1 MKRISLII
9 LFITTSLLA
18 QNTYEVIPGTKSN
31 EIALSIV
38 NESQTA
44 EIERVTVVLSNNPRG
59 IELCNSLVLINK
71 LKPSEERETLFSFDA
86 KRIPGTQK
94 DTLKFLITDNK
105 GGSWKKE
112 IVIEYSIPKEFK
124 LEQNYPNPFNPSTT
138 IEFTIPQN
146 GRYNLSVYNV
156 LGQLVNLLSDDE
168 YLSGY
173 YKVNFDATRLA
184 SGMYIYRLSG
194 SNVNILKKMMLIK

>member
-1 MKRISLII
+1 MKYVIIIFLLLTTTGFAQTVDEVVPGANGNELI
-9 LFITTSLLA
+9 
-18 QNTYEVIPGTKSN
+18 
-31 EIALSIV
+31 LSIE
-38 NESQTA
+38 NESKTETA
-44 EIERVTVVLSNNPRG
+44 EKITVTLSNNPRG
-59 IELCNSLVLINK
+59 IELCNNLVSISK
-71 LKPSEERETLFSFDA
+71 LKPNEQKEALFSFDA

-112 IVIEYSIPKEFK
+112 IVIEYSLPKEFK
-124 LEQNYPNPFNPSTT
+124 LEQNYPNPFNPSTK
-138 IEFTIPQN
+138 IEFTIPQS

-156 LGQLVNLLSDDE
+156 LGQLVSLISDDE
-168 YLSGY
+168 YVSGY

-194 SNVNILKKMMLIK
+194 NNVNISKKMILMK